1 MKNKIVR
8 ILTLI
13 LLTCSLPLALNA
25 AEPPKVGDKAPAFA
39 LTTLDDQTVRLSEL
53 TAKGEVVLV
62 VLRGWPGYQCPL
74 CDRQVQDFIRSATN
88 FVEAKARVVF
98 VYPGPAEDLKAHAKE
113 FAEWKGKQWP
123 KDFLY
128 VMDPDYTMVNA
139 YNLRWDAPKETA
151 YPSTFVSDKKGI
163 VRFAKISKS
172 HGDRTKAADVLEEL
186 KRDQG
191 K

>member
-1 MKNKIVR
+1 MKNKILR

-13 LLTCSLPLALNA
+13 FLTCLLPLALNA
-25 AEPPKVGDKAPAFA
+25 AEPPKVGDKAPDFA
-39 LTTLDDQTVRLSEL
+39 LKTLDDQTVRLSEL
-53 TAKGEVVLV
+53 TTKGEVVLV

-88 FVEAKARVVF
+88 FAEAKARVVF
-98 VYPGPAEDLKAHAKE
+98 VYPGPAGDLKAHAKE
-113 FAEWKGKQWP
+113 FADWKGKQWP

-151 YPSTFVSDKKGI
+151 YASTFVLDRKGS

-172 HGDRTKAADVLEEL
+172 HGDRSKASDVLEEL
-186 KRDQG
+186 KRARE

>member
-1 MKNKIVR
+1 MKIKNV
-8 ILTLI
+8 LLLLVGLLSGFTL
-13 LLTCSLPLALNA
+13 SQSNA
-25 AEPPKVGDKAPAFA
+25 AEPPKVGDKAPDFA
-39 LTTLDDQTVRLSEL
+39 LKTLDDKTVRLGEL
-53 TAKGEVVLV
+53 TAKGKVVLV

-88 FVEAKARVVF
+88 FTEPKARVVF
-98 VYPGPAEDLKAHAKE
+98 VYPGPADDLKAHAKE
-113 FAEWKGKQWP
+113 FADWKGKQWP

-151 YPSTFVSDKKGI
+151 YASTFVLDTKGI

-172 HGDRTKAADVLEEL
+172 HGDRTKAADVLAEI
-186 KRDQG
+186 KAVAQD
-191 K
+191 